1 MLLWDCMAPT
11 RRIDQDSPVPYY
23 YQLEQILIGDI
34 ESGHYK
40 PGDRLP
46 SEHELCA
53 TFDVS
58 RTVVRQALTELETGG
73 WLQRRK
79 GRGTFVAPRKV
90 PEYLFQNLTGL
101 YEDVAARGGVLRS
114 DVRQLERI
122 AAPAPVAAELE
133 INEGDPVIVLDRLRF
148 VDELPWVVAITYIPY
163 ELCPQLL
170 EEDMS
175 TQSLYGVLEDKYGI
189 KISYGRRSV
198 ESIRAPAAVVR
209 ALGIRYGAPSLKL
222 HSTSYDEHSRPVEH
236 FVAHHR
242 GDLSRF
248 EVYLVRRR
256 GATVPRGANGVPTM
270 VMRTAD

>member
-1 MLLWDCMAPT
+1 MDPM
-11 RRIDQDSPVPYY
+11 RRIDQGSPVPYY
-23 YQLEQILIGDI
+23 YQLEQILIEDI
-34 ESGHYK
+34 EAGHFK
-40 PGDRLP
+40 SGDRLP

-58 RTVVRQALTELETGG
+58 RTVVRQALTELEMGG
-73 WLQRRK
+73 WVQRRK
-79 GRGTFVAPRKV
+79 GRGTYVAPRKV

-114 DVRQLERI
+114 EVRQLEQI
-122 AAPAPVAAELE
+122 AAPASVAVELE
-133 INEGDPVIVLDRLRF
+133 MNEDDPVIVLDRLRF
-148 VDELPWVVAITYIPY
+148 VDDDLPWVVAITYIPY

-170 EEDMS
+170 NEDMT
-175 TQSLYGVLEDKYGI
+175 TQSLYAVLEDKYGI

-198 ESIRAPAAVVR
+198 EAIRAPAAVAR
-209 ALGIRYGAPSLKL
+209 ALGIRYGAPSLRL

-256 GATVPRGANGVPTM
+256 GATGPRGANGVPTM
-270 VMRTAD
+270 VMRTTN